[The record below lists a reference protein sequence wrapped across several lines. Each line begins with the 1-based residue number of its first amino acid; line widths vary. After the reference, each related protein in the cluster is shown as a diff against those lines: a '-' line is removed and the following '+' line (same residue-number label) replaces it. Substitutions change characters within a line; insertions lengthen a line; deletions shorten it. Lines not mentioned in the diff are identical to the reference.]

1 MIENLETTFTFR
13 NMDATESLRIHA
25 MEKLE
30 RLNKYLIMPA
40 TAHCVLKVEGARHE
54 AEITISEK
62 GGRYVGLDTS
72 NDMYASI
79 DGAVDKIRKQITRR
93 KERVKDH
100 KNK

>member
-13 NMDATESLRIHA
+13 NMDATESLRSHA

-40 TAHCVLKVEGARHE
+40 TAHCIFKVEGARHE
-54 AEITISEK
+54 AEITVSEK

-72 NDMYASI
+72 NDMYTSI